1 MDSAGLRSRGILP
14 STNGMDTTT
23 KNEKAHV
30 SHDNL
35 RPPKY
40 TIDLS
45 LPPAKRYQHVA
56 KDFTKEIASLP
67 GLFDEIVGQLS
78 PNMSVSNVRKLARVF
93 LRRIHD
99 EEQTEEL
106 RGLHQITGVD
116 MYLLVAFNVIL
127 DVLMGCTS
135 GGVRVKD
142 GQGETKMLH
151 FRTLDWGMDPLRK
164 VVVEYDFVEK
174 AGGRVIA
181 TTITYL
187 GFVGFLTGVK
197 KNLSVSLNFRPTH
210 DSSNWLTSVRFYS
223 HHLLVL
229 LGLRPAISSILRQV
243 LIPTSNSPSN
253 LKSLG
258 STLDSIE
265 RNLPSMK
272 TTATYLIFSDGD
284 RTVTMEKD
292 NHTAVVRSSTDF
304 IVTTNHDQADELRP
318 KSEIAAQDAS
328 GRTLQV
334 TGMEGIVEDSIIRK
348 EAAIAR
354 WEKHSDTAKRA
365 SKNTSGEQSMFLTP
379 EKVVEWVESYP
390 TANEETHFA
399 VVMDPKEGKVIYARR
414 YLKPI
419 KAPRTK
425 QSTSSQ

>member
-1 MDSAGLRSRGILP
+1 MESAGLRSREKLS
-14 STNGMDTTT
+14 STRGTDTAMDQ
-23 KNEKAHV
+23 EK
-30 SHDNL
+30 SQSRYDDL

-45 LPPAKRYQHVA
+45 LPPANRYQHVA
-56 KDFTKEIASLP
+56 KDFTKEIESLP

-78 PNMSVSNVRKLARVF
+78 PNISVSTVRKLAHIF
-93 LRRIHD
+93 LRRVHD
-99 EEQTEEL
+99 KEQTEEL

-142 GQGETKMLH
+142 GHAETKMLH
-151 FRTLDWGMDPLRK
+151 FRTLDWGMNPLRK

-187 GFVGFLTGVK
+187 GFVGFLTGVR

-210 DSSNWLTSVRFYS
+210 DSSNWLASVRFYS

-229 LGLRPAISSILRQV
+229 FGIRPAISSILRQV

-253 LKSLG
+253 VKSLG
-258 STLDSIE
+258 GDLDSIE

-284 RTVTMEKD
+284 RTITMEKD
-292 NHTAVVRSSTDF
+292 NHTAVVRSSTEF
-304 IVTTNHDQADELRP
+304 VVTTNHDQADELRP

-334 TGMEGIVEDSIIRK
+334 TGMEGIVEDSIVRK
-348 EAAIAR
+348 EAAVGR
-354 WEKHSDTAKRA
+354 WEKYTKAVKRA
-365 SKNTSGEQSMFLTP
+365 SGNSSKNQPIYLTTP
-379 EKVVEWVESYP
+379 KVVEWVESYP

-399 VVMDPKEGKVIYARR
+399 VVMDPKEGKMIYARR
-414 YLKPI
+414 YLDPI
-419 KAPRTK
+419 EPPHV
-425 QSTSSQ
+425 S

>member
-1 MDSAGLRSRGILP
+1 MQSAGLRSREKLG
-14 STNGMDTTT
+14 TGTTM
-23 KNEKAHV
+23 NQEKAHD
-30 SHDNL
+30 SYESL

-56 KDFTKEIASLP
+56 KDFTKEIKSLP

-78 PNMSVSNVRKLARVF
+78 PNISVSTVRKLARVL
-93 LRRIHD
+93 LRRVHNR
-99 EEQTEEL
+99 EQTEEL

-142 GQGETKMLH
+142 GQGEMRMLH

-164 VVVEYDFVEK
+164 VVVEYDFIEK

-181 TTITYL
+181 TMITYL

-197 KNLSVSLNFRPTH
+197 KDLSISLNFRPTH
-210 DSSNWLTSVRFYS
+210 DSSSWLASVRFYL

-229 LGLRPAISSILRQV
+229 LGIRPAISSILRQV

-253 LKSLG
+253 VKSLG

-265 RNLPSMK
+265 RNLPSLK
-272 TTATYLIFSDGD
+272 TTATYLIFSDGE
-284 RTVTMEKD
+284 RTITMEKD
-292 NHTAVVRSSTDF
+292 NHTAVVRSSKEF

-334 TGMEGIVEDSIIRK
+334 TGMEGIVEDSIVRK
-348 EAAIAR
+348 EAAVKR
-354 WEKHSDTAKRA
+354 WEQQSNAAKRA
-365 SKNTSGEQSMFLTP
+365 SGNRSDDEPVYLTTK
-379 EKVVEWVESYP
+379 KVVEWVESYP

-399 VVMDPKEGKVIYARR
+399 VVMDPKEGKMIYARR
-414 YLKPI
+414 YLHPI
-419 KAPRTK
+419 KPPRTN
-425 QSTSSQ
+425 

>member
-1 MDSAGLRSRGILP
+1 MQSAGLRSREKLG
-14 STNGMDTTT
+14 TGTTM
-23 KNEKAHV
+23 NQEKAHD
-30 SHDNL
+30 SYESL

-56 KDFTKEIASLP
+56 KDFTKEIKSLP

-78 PNMSVSNVRKLARVF
+78 PNISVSTVRKLARVL
-93 LRRIHD
+93 LRRVHNR
-99 EEQTEEL
+99 EQTEEL

-142 GQGETKMLH
+142 GQGEMRMLH

-164 VVVEYDFVEK
+164 VVVEYDFIEK

-181 TTITYL
+181 TMITYL

-197 KNLSVSLNFRPTH
+197 KDLSISLNFRPTH
-210 DSSNWLTSVRFYS
+210 DSSSWLASVRFYL

-229 LGLRPAISSILRQV
+229 LGIRPAISSILRQV

-253 LKSLG
+253 VKLLG

-265 RNLPSMK
+265 RNLPSLK
-272 TTATYLIFSDGD
+272 TTATYLIFSDGE
-284 RTVTMEKD
+284 RTITMEKD
-292 NHTAVVRSSTDF
+292 NHTAVVRSSKEF

-334 TGMEGIVEDSIIRK
+334 TGMEGIVEDSIVRK
-348 EAAIAR
+348 EAAVKR
-354 WEKHSDTAKRA
+354 WEQQSNAAKRA
-365 SKNTSGEQSMFLTP
+365 SGNRSDDEPVYLTTK
-379 EKVVEWVESYP
+379 KVVEWVESYP

-399 VVMDPKEGKVIYARR
+399 VVMDPKEGKMIYARR
-414 YLKPI
+414 YLHPI
-419 KAPRTK
+419 KPPRTN
-425 QSTSSQ
+425 

>member
-1 MDSAGLRSRGILP
+1 MESAGLRNRDRLS
-14 STNGMDTTT
+14 STKDANAAMDQ
-23 KNEKAHV
+23 EK
-30 SHDNL
+30 SHSSSDDL

-56 KDFTKEIASLP
+56 KDFIDDIETLP

-78 PNMSVSNVRKLARVF
+78 PNVSVSTIRKLARLF
-93 LRRIHD
+93 LRRVHNK
-99 EEQTEEL
+99 EQTEEL
-106 RGLHQITGVD
+106 RGLHQITGID

-127 DVLMGCTS
+127 DILMGCTS

-142 GQGETKMLH
+142 GQSEEKMLH
-151 FRTLDWGMDPLRK
+151 FRTLDWGMNPLRK

-187 GFVGFLTGVK
+187 GFVGFLTGVR

-210 DSSNWLTSVRFYS
+210 DSSNWLASVRFYS

-229 LGLRPAISSILRQV
+229 FGVRPAISSILRQV
-243 LIPTSNSPSN
+243 LIPTSKSPSN
-253 LKSLG
+253 VKSLG

-265 RNLPSMK
+265 RNLPSIK

-292 NHTAVVRSSTDF
+292 NHTAVVRSSTEF

-318 KSEIAAQDAS
+318 KSEIAAQDAT
-328 GRTLQV
+328 GRTMQV
-334 TGMEGIVEDSIIRK
+334 TGMEGIVEDSIVRK
-348 EAAIAR
+348 EAAVRR
-354 WEKHSDTAKRA
+354 WEKHRKAVKR
-365 SKNTSGEQSMFLTP
+365 SSSNSSEDQSIYLTTP
-379 EKVVEWVESYP
+379 KVIKWVESYP

-399 VVMDPKEGKVIYARR
+399 VVMNPKEGKMIYARR
-414 YLKPI
+414 YLDPI
-419 KAPRTK
+419 KPPRTG
-425 QSTSSQ
+425 

>member
-1 MDSAGLRSRGILP
+1 MESAGLRSREKLSHTN
-14 STNGMDTTT
+14 STGATRDQEMDNGSY
-23 KNEKAHV
+23 E
-30 SHDNL
+30 NL

-45 LPPAKRYQHVA
+45 LPPTKRYQHVA
-56 KDFTKEIASLP
+56 KDFTTEIKSLP

-78 PNMSVSNVRKLARVF
+78 PNISISNVKRLARMF
-93 LRRIHD
+93 LRRVHD

-106 RGLHQITGVD
+106 RGMHQITGVD

-142 GQGETKMLH
+142 GQGGTKMLH
-151 FRTLDWGMDPLRK
+151 FRTLDWGMNPLRK

-174 AGGRVIA
+174 AGGQVIA

-197 KNLSVSLNFRPTH
+197 KNLSVSLNFRPNH
-210 DSSNWLTSVRFYS
+210 NSNNLLASLRFYS

-229 LGLRPAISSILRQV
+229 LGIRPAISSILRQV
-243 LIPTSNSPSN
+243 IIPTSESPSDV
-253 LKSLG
+253 KALG
-258 STLDSIE
+258 GTLETIE
-265 RNLPSMK
+265 RNLPSVK
-272 TTATYLIFSDGD
+272 TTATYLIFSDGN

-292 NHTAVVRSSTDF
+292 NHTAVARSSKDF

-318 KSEIAAQDAS
+318 KSEIAAQDAY

-348 EAAIAR
+348 EAAVER
-354 WEKHSDTAKRA
+354 WEQYSKTAKRV
-365 SKNTSGEQSMFLTP
+365 SRGSSDDQSLFPTA
-379 EKVVEWVESYP
+379 ERVIEWVESYP
-390 TANEETHFA
+390 TTNEETHFT
-399 VVMDPKEGKVIYARR
+399 VVMDPKEGKVIYAKR
-414 YLKPI
+414 YLDPI
-419 KAPRTK
+419 KTPANYLD
-425 QSTSSQ
+425 

>member
-1 MDSAGLRSRGILP
+1 MESAGLRSRESLSSSNRA
-14 STNGMDTTT
+14 STTAKKEQALDIYD
-23 KNEKAHV
+23 KF
-30 SHDNL
+30 

-56 KDFTKEIASLP
+56 KDFSKEIASLP

-78 PNMSVSNVRKLARVF
+78 PNISVSNVRRLARIF
-93 LRRIHD
+93 LRRVHNR
-99 EEQTEEL
+99 EQTEEL

-135 GGVRVKD
+135 GGVRVQD
-142 GQGETKMLH
+142 GQGKTKMLH

-164 VVVEYDFVEK
+164 VVVEYDFIEK
-174 AGGRVIA
+174 TGGRVVA
-181 TTITYL
+181 STITYL

-210 DSSNWLTSVRFYS
+210 ESSNWLTSVRFYS

-229 LGLRPAISSILRQV
+229 LGIRPAISSILRQAI
-243 LIPTSNSPSN
+243 IPTSGSPSN
-253 LKSLG
+253 VRSIG
-258 STLDSIE
+258 RNLDSIE

-292 NHTAVVRSSTDF
+292 NHTAVVRSSKEF
-304 IVTTNHDQADELRP
+304 IVTTNHDQSDELRP

-334 TGMEGIVEDSIIRK
+334 TGMEGIVEDSILRK
-348 EAAIAR
+348 EVAVGR
-354 WEKHSDTAKRA
+354 WEQHLKVAKSA
-365 SKNTSGEQSMFLTP
+365 SQNGPDSHPVFLTA

-399 VVMDPKEGKVIYARR
+399 VVMDPKEGKILYARR
-414 YLKPI
+414 YLNPI
-419 KAPRTK
+419 KPP
-425 QSTSSQ
+425 

>member
-1 MDSAGLRSRGILP
+1 MGTTMDQ
-14 STNGMDTTT
+14 D
-23 KNEKAHV
+23 KAH
-30 SHDNL
+30 DGYENL

-56 KDFTKEIASLP
+56 RDFTKEIKSLP

-78 PNMSVSNVRKLARVF
+78 PNISISTVKKLARIL

-99 EEQTEEL
+99 REQTEEL

-135 GGVRVKD
+135 GGVRVED
-142 GQGETKMLH
+142 GQGEAKMLH

-164 VVVEYDFVEK
+164 VVVEYDFVKK

-197 KNLSVSLNFRPTH
+197 KDLSISLNFRPTH
-210 DSSNWLTSVRFYS
+210 DSSSWLASVRFYL

-229 LGLRPAISSILRQV
+229 LGIRPAISSILRQV
-243 LIPTSNSPSN
+243 LLPTSISPSN
-253 LKSLG
+253 VKSLG

-272 TTATYLIFSDGD
+272 TTATYLIFSDGE
-284 RTVTMEKD
+284 RTITMEKD
-292 NHTAVVRSSTDF
+292 NHTAVVRSSKEF

-334 TGMEGIVEDSIIRK
+334 TGMEGIVEDSIVRK
-348 EAAIAR
+348 EAAVKR
-354 WEKHSDTAKRA
+354 WEQQSRAAKRA
-365 SKNTSGEQSMFLTP
+365 SRNSSEDQPVCLTTK
-379 EKVVEWVESYP
+379 KVVEWVESYP

-399 VVMDPKEGKVIYARR
+399 VVMDPKEGKMIYARR
-414 YLKPI
+414 YLYPI
-419 KAPRTK
+419 KPPRT
-425 QSTSSQ
+425 T

>member
-1 MDSAGLRSRGILP
+1 MESAGLRSREKLS
-14 STNGMDTTT
+14 STRGTDTAMDQ
-23 KNEKAHV
+23 EK
-30 SHDNL
+30 SQSRYDDL

-45 LPPAKRYQHVA
+45 LPPANRYQHVA
-56 KDFTKEIASLP
+56 KDFTKEIESLP

-78 PNMSVSNVRKLARVF
+78 PNISVSTVRKLAHIF
-93 LRRIHD
+93 LRRVHNK
-99 EEQTEEL
+99 EQTEEL

-142 GQGETKMLH
+142 GHTETKMLH
-151 FRTLDWGMDPLRK
+151 FRTLDWGMNPLRK

-187 GFVGFLTGVK
+187 GFVGFLTGVR

-210 DSSNWLTSVRFYS
+210 DSSNWLASVRFYS

-229 LGLRPAISSILRQV
+229 FGIRPAISSILRQV

-253 LKSLG
+253 VKSLG
-258 STLDSIE
+258 GNLDSIE

-284 RTVTMEKD
+284 RTITMEKD
-292 NHTAVVRSSTDF
+292 NHTAVVRSSTEF

-334 TGMEGIVEDSIIRK
+334 TGMEGIVEDSIVRK
-348 EAAIAR
+348 EAAVGR
-354 WEKHSDTAKRA
+354 WEKYTKAVKRA
-365 SKNTSGEQSMFLTP
+365 SGNSSENQPIYLTTP
-379 EKVVEWVESYP
+379 KVVEWVESYP

-399 VVMDPKEGKVIYARR
+399 VVMDPKEGKMIYARR
-414 YLKPI
+414 YLDPI
-419 KAPRTK
+419 EPPHV
-425 QSTSSQ
+425 S

>member
-1 MDSAGLRSRGILP
+1 MESAGLRSREKLS
-14 STNGMDTTT
+14 STRGTDTAMDQ
-23 KNEKAHV
+23 EK
-30 SHDNL
+30 SQSRYDDL

-45 LPPAKRYQHVA
+45 LPPANRYQHVA
-56 KDFTKEIASLP
+56 KDFTKEIESLP

-78 PNMSVSNVRKLARVF
+78 PNISVSTVRKLAHIF
-93 LRRIHD
+93 LRRVHNK
-99 EEQTEEL
+99 EQTEEL

-142 GQGETKMLH
+142 GHAETKMLH
-151 FRTLDWGMDPLRK
+151 FRTLDWGMNPLRK

-187 GFVGFLTGVK
+187 GFVGFLTGVR

-210 DSSNWLTSVRFYS
+210 DSSNWLASVRFYS

-229 LGLRPAISSILRQV
+229 FGIRPAISSILRQV

-253 LKSLG
+253 VKSLG
-258 STLDSIE
+258 GDLDSIE

-284 RTVTMEKD
+284 RTITMEKD
-292 NHTAVVRSSTDF
+292 NHTAVVRSSTEF

-334 TGMEGIVEDSIIRK
+334 TGMEGIVEDSIVRK
-348 EAAIAR
+348 EAAVGR
-354 WEKHSDTAKRA
+354 WEKYTKAVKRA
-365 SKNTSGEQSMFLTP
+365 SGNSSKNQPICLTTP
-379 EKVVEWVESYP
+379 KVVEWVESYP

-399 VVMDPKEGKVIYARR
+399 VVMDPKEGKMIYARR
-414 YLKPI
+414 YLDPI
-419 KAPRTK
+419 EPPHL
-425 QSTSSQ
+425 S

>member
-1 MDSAGLRSRGILP
+1 MESAGLRSRERLSSNGT
-14 STNGMDTTT
+14 STVA
-23 KNEKAHV
+23 EKEQAH
-30 SHDNL
+30 SSYDKL

-56 KDFTKEIASLP
+56 KDFTEEIESLP

-78 PNMSVSNVRKLARVF
+78 PNISVSNVRRLARVL
-93 LRRIHD
+93 LRRVHNR
-99 EEQTEEL
+99 EQTEEL
-106 RGLHQITGVD
+106 RGLHQSTGVD

-135 GGVRVKD
+135 GGVRVQD
-142 GQGETKMLH
+142 GQGKTKMLH

-174 AGGRVIA
+174 AGGGVVA

-210 DSSNWLTSVRFYS
+210 DSSNWLASVRFYS

-229 LGLRPAISSILRQV
+229 LGIRPAISSILRQV
-243 LIPTSNSPSN
+243 LIPTLKSPSN
-253 LKSLG
+253 VRSIG
-258 STLDSIE
+258 GTLDSIE

-292 NHTAVVRSSTDF
+292 NHTAVVRSSKEF
-304 IVTTNHDQADELRP
+304 IVTTNHDQSDESRP

-334 TGMEGIVEDSIIRK
+334 TGMEGVVEDSILRK
-348 EAAIAR
+348 EVAVRR
-354 WEKHSDTAKRA
+354 WEKHSEAAKSA
-365 SKNTSGEQSMFLTP
+365 SRNGPDCQPVFLTT
-379 EKVVEWVESYP
+379 EKVVDWVESYP

-414 YLKPI
+414 YVNPI
-419 KAPRTK
+419 QLPRNK
-425 QSTSSQ
+425 